1 MVASFAADLPD
12 FAEFAW
18 PKQKGAIATKAI
30 QQRTNCFFMTVCLF
44 DHWMFVEIFRIGD
57 VQFGDRQVP
66 LWRGFSGAIT

>member
-1 MVASFAADLPD
+1 L
-12 FAEFAW
+12 AEA
-18 PKQKGAIATKAI
+18 KGSYRNEGNT
-30 QQRTNCFFMTVCLF
+30 TENELFFMTVCLF